1 MSKLTTAQ
9 KHELL
14 IKFQQDRKRE
24 QEEYSEMKQT

>member
-14 IKFQQDRKRE
+14 IQFQRQRAQE
-24 QEEYSEMKQT
+24 QEEYGEMKQT

>member
-14 IKFQQDRKRE
+14 IQFQQQRAKE